1 MHDIRRSGAFGA
13 LRKGVH
19 VRKVAH
25 RAGLGKTSDESVY
38 RGLSEGPNGFTIN
51 RDPPVATRKFRTPGE
66 KRSRRTVGGKIMKTP
81 WKVRSRLLAV
91 GLGCLAA
98 VALPSCAPYVS
109 LAFHPDRLPPPP
121 VNYSSRIPYRFGF
134 VPFVDDRY
142 IPVGSDDFYL
152 IGWGTGTGT
161 LETRSNVSRFV
172 TESYVRSF
180 RHLGLD
186 ATTVTIKGLEAPED
200 VGRYL
205 AQITSRY
212 PDIRYL
218 VAGVIKD
225 FQFQISHPRFNP
237 GPEFSILATG
247 VAWVKCQERIELQ
260 VYSAISG
267 RQVGQF
273 TVKIYTIRQ
282 TKGKDQNE
290 FIRSAEQT
298 LDRNLGTI
306 VMKSVGN
313 IDSILRSAPSS

>member
-1 MHDIRRSGAFGA
+1 M
-13 LRKGVH
+13 K
-19 VRKVAH
+19 K
-25 RAGLGKTSDESVY
+25 
-38 RGLSEGPNGFTIN
+38 
-51 RDPPVATRKFRTPGE
+51 PGTA
-66 KRSRRTVGGKIMKTP
+66 RSRFLVAGR
-81 WKVRSRLLAV
+81 
-91 GLGCLAA
+91 GCL
-98 VALPSCAPYVS
+98 VAMALTSCAPYVS
-109 LAFHPDRLPPPP
+109 LAFHPDRMPPPP

-142 IPVGSDDFYL
+142 IPVGSGDLYM

-172 TESYVRSF
+172 TKSFVRSF

-186 ATTVTIKGLEAPED
+186 ATTIRVKGLEAPED

-205 AQITSRY
+205 GLVTNRY
-212 PDIRYL
+212 PDTRYL

-247 VAWVKCQERIELQ
+247 VAWVKCQERIELH
-260 VYSAISG
+260 VFSAISG

-282 TKGKDQNE
+282 TKGKDQND
-290 FIRSAEQT
+290 FIRSAERT

-313 IDSILRSAPSS
+313 IDSILRSAPAS